1 MPGLLS
7 PYLRNK
13 RTSMVLPYLKGDI
26 LDIGCGPG
34 RNLELLKERNLPFY
48 SYTGIE
54 IDENLVKI
62 LSVKYPDSKF
72 HKVDL
77 DSEKIPVNQQFDT
90 IVLLAV
96 IEHVFNLKFL
106 FSQLADLLKPDG
118 RIILT
123 TPTPFGNDIVHR
135 IGTSFGLFD
144 KEGGQDDHIA
154 IFNKKRL
161 EILGEEVGLSIKNYK
176 TFQLGCNQ
184 IAVYQKVD
192 GRSI

>member
-1 MPGLLS
+1 MPGILS

-34 RNLELLKERNLPFY
+34 RNLELLKERNIPFS

-54 IDENLVKI
+54 IDENLIQK
-62 LSVKYPDSKF
+62 LSAQYPDSKF
-72 HKVDL
+72 FKVDL
-77 DSEKIPVNQQFDT
+77 DTEKIPVDRKFDT

-96 IEHVFNLKFL
+96 IEHIFNLKFL
-106 FSQLADLLKPDG
+106 FNQLADLLKPDG

-123 TPTPFGNDIVHR
+123 TPTPFGNDIIHR
-135 IGTSFGLFD
+135 LGTAIGLFD

-161 EILGEEVGLSIKNYK
+161 QILGSEVGLQIEDYK
-176 TFQLGCNQ
+176 TFQFGCNQ
-184 IAVYQKVD
+184 I
-192 GRSI
+192 SIYKSI